1 MESIAELLSNFKN
14 TLDALNGQMAN
25 LKQRLDDAKLAVDD
39 AVAKAYAEG
48 FAAAKLEGGGEGP
61 KSDKLYSQVEAEA
74 MVAAAVEPLKLEVS
88 DLLGKIE
95 ALNGA
100 IEPQVQAAVAAMKA
114 DLLAKYEASQ
124 VAESTVE
131 TGFKDLLK

>member
-48 FAAAKLEGGGEGP
+48 FSAAKLEGGGEAP

-100 IEPQVQAAVAAMKA
+100 IAPQVEAAVAAMKA